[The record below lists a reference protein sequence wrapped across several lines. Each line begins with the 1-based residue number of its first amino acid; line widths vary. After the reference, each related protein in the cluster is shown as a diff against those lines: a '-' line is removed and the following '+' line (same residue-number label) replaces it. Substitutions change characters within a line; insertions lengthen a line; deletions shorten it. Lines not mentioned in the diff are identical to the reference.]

1 MDAFFA
7 DIRPGRSWRR
17 SPLVPAAAWLLLGT
31 AILGGDGWCAGVKAS
46 GDFRYRFEYIDL
58 EDAQTRYRSRIRAR
72 LGVEGTVT
80 EGLDLIFRIA
90 SGGDSPIST
99 NQTLD
104 GGFSS
109 KDLWLDLAYLDW
121 HPGFVRGT
129 HAYVGKMKNPFRRPG
144 GSELLWDSDLTLE
157 GMAATWGGDL
167 GRIAASVAG
176 GAFCVEERSADDD
189 SRLFGGQ
196 AVVGVPPPG
205 AGLKVSGGVSC
216 YLFTETKGYPTFYDD
231 TDGFGNSVT
240 SRGGQTFYL
249 HDYQEIEPFVEV
261 SFSAGSVPVL
271 LVADGVINLGAD
283 VDDGETGDEATE
295 DLGWL
300 IGASVGGTKK
310 RGDWQLQGSYREL
323 RRDAVIGAYTSSD
336 FSGGGTNARGFQVGW
351 AYQVARNVTFAAT
364 YYANEIGIA
373 AGETAVDHQ
382 RVQLNLNTKL

>member
-1 MDAFFA
+1 MDAFFTGTRLA
-7 DIRPGRSWRR
+7 LSWRR
-17 SPLVPAAAWLLLGT
+17 SPLVAAAAWLLFGT
-31 AILGGDGWCAGVKAS
+31 AVPGGNGWCAGVEAS
-46 GDFRYRFEYIDL
+46 GDFRYRIEYIDL
-58 EDAQTRYRSRIRAR
+58 EDAETQYRSRIRAR

-80 EGLDLIFRIA
+80 EGLDLVFRIA

-109 KDLWLDLAYLDW
+109 KAIWLDLAYLDW
-121 HPGFVRGT
+121 HPEFAGGT
-129 HAYVGKMKNPFRRPG
+129 HAYAGKMKNPFRRPG

-167 GRIAASVAG
+167 GKVAASVAG

-196 AVVGVPPPG
+196 AVVGVPLPG
-205 AGLKVSGGVSC
+205 AGMKVSGGASY
-216 YLFTETKGYPTFYDD
+216 YLFTESKDFPTFYDD
-231 TDGFGNSVT
+231 TDGFGNSVA
-240 SRGGQTFYL
+240 SSGGRTLYL
-249 HDYQEIEPFVEV
+249 YDYQEVEPFVEV
-261 SFSAGSVPVL
+261 SLSVGSVPVL
-271 LVADGVINLGAD
+271 LFADGVINLGVDVAD
-283 VDDGETGDEATE
+283 DEAAE

-323 RRDAVIGAYTSSD
+323 RRDAVIGAFTSSD
-336 FSGGGTNARGFQVGW
+336 FGGGGTDVRGFQVGW
-351 AYQVARNVTFAAT
+351 AYQIARNVTLAAT

-373 AGETAVDHQ
+373 PGETGVEHQ
-382 RVQLNLNTKL
+382 RVQLDLQTKF